1 MAHSAMQVIGGP
13 HRAWA
18 RHELVFTTGT
28 GYPVEPRN
36 LARSFHRI
44 AKAEGLPPIRLH
56 GLRHTTATLLKTL
69 GVPARDAMGI
79 LGHSRAAVT
88 LEVYTDADDPSRK
101 EAIDRISRLL
111 DGGDE

>member
-1 MAHSAMQVIGGP
+1 MQVIGGP

-18 RHELVFTTGT
+18 RHELVFTTGS
-28 GYPVEPRN
+28 GHPVEPRN

-79 LGHSRAAVT
+79 LGHSRVAVT

-111 DGGDE
+111 NGRDA